1 MKQGITINLD
11 KTRTL
16 RFGINALA
24 KIEDLTGTPLTK
36 LDLSKVGI
44 KDLLIIVYAGLYYED
59 KTLTIEA
66 VGDLI
71 DEYSSIQEITEK
83 LGEALTLAFGKT
95 DTKGN

>member
-11 KTRTL
+11 KPRTL

-36 LDLSKVGI
+36 LDLNKVGI

-59 KTLTIEA
+59 KTLTIET